1 MGQQSNEAKFA
12 ALSWMNLDGACEVD
26 SSGYRF
32 RFAAR
37 PQLVYQ
43 LSYTGILRC
52 SVFTDGRVIIIAHI
66 SVTVKNNIFSGGA
79 IAPQGYSIFIFAE
92 TIDISVVL

>member
-1 MGQQSNEAKFA
+1 MWSCATYYVSLLFSVFDMGQQSNEAKFA

-52 SVFTDGRVIIIAHI
+52 SVFTDGRVIIIA
-66 SVTVKNNIFSGGA
+66 IF
-79 IAPQGYSIFIFAE
+79 P
-92 TIDISVVL
+92 